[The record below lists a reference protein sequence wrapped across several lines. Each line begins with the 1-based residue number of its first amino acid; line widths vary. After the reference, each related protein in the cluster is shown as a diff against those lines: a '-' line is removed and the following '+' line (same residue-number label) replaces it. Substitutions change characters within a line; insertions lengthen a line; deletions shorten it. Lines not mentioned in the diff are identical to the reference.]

1 MLNRMLHPF
10 TVTIARLKYGQKFLL
25 ISVLFMIPVLL
36 VLYQWFTS
44 QQTEIDRIKREQLGV
59 DQVKALMPFM
69 LQIQQHRGLVN
80 GYLNGNHEA
89 KAAIEA
95 KQQEI
100 AQLIDEIET
109 AFQKDGLPQTYESWT
124 AVKSGWDDLLP
135 AYENLTPPDSFDRH
149 SGLVRQ
155 VEELIAS
162 SADESGLTLDSE
174 IESYYTMRLIVQE
187 LPALIEG
194 TAVIR
199 GRGNGVLA
207 SGKLPDETRL
217 TLLLEAVQSDEA
229 LVNLGHSLSRI
240 AELNRSEDG
249 ELLRTGERAAR
260 EIRNYLGVLEQEIL
274 HKHPMTMNPDAFF
287 AQGTDAIASAGE
299 VFRFAAAQLEDTLR
313 KRIRDA
319 ESAQNLALSITAAV
333 LLLVALFY
341 SAFYRSVVETVN
353 VLKERAEAMAK
364 GDFSRDIVLHT
375 KDELQ
380 VVGVTFNEMQRSLN
394 RLLGNN
400 QKMASVAYDA
410 SRQLADISH
419 ESTAAMQQVAV
430 SIQEVAEGTTAQK
443 RTTAE
448 MGTTMN
454 EMAAGVQ
461 RIAEAASE
469 VANLAL
475 RANEQAEH
483 GNQQLSQT
491 VNQMVLIKKTQVE
504 SSEIVAKLDEHST
517 HIGNILK
524 VIQEVAEQTKLLALN
539 ANIEAARAGEY
550 GRGFSVVA
558 QEVGKLAKETSLHGE
573 TISNLLHVIRSLI
586 GDTVAAMHAMQTET
600 DRGMDMI
607 GRSQTA
613 LNRILDDIRLVSE
626 QIQEVSATSEEM
638 SAEMEEV
645 ASSIA
650 EISHISHKTSNETD
664 VIAASAEEQLASME
678 QIESAA
684 AELQNMSRQ
693 LKDDLSKFRLREL
706 N

>member
-36 VLYQWFTS
+36 VLYQWFSS
-44 QQTEIDRIKREQLGV
+44 QQAEIRRIKREQIGV
-59 DQVKALMPFM
+59 DQVNALMPFM

-89 KAAIEA
+89 KSAIQA

-100 AQLIDEIET
+100 AQRIDEIET
-109 AFQKDGLPQTYESWT
+109 AFRKDALPQTYAGWT
-124 AVKSGWDDLLP
+124 AVKTEWNDLLP
-135 AYENLTPPDSFDRH
+135 AYENMTPPDSFDRH

-155 VEELIAS
+155 TAELIAS

-194 TAVIR
+194 AAVIR

-207 SGKLPDETRL
+207 SGALSDEIRL
-217 TLLLEAVQSDEA
+217 ALLLKAAQSDEA
-229 LVNLGHSLSRI
+229 LVNLGQSLSRI

-260 EIRNYLGVLEQEIL
+260 EIRDYLGVLEQEIL
-274 HKHPMTMNPDAFF
+274 HKHPMTMDPDAFF
-287 AQGTDAIASAGE
+287 AQGTDAIASADE
-299 VFRFAAAQLEDTLR
+299 VFRIAAAQLEDTLR

-319 ESAQNLALSITAAV
+319 ESARNIALSITAAV

-380 VVGVTFNEMQRSLN
+380 VVGVAFNEMQRSLN
-394 RLLGNN
+394 RLLGNH
-400 QKMASVAYDA
+400 QQMASVAHEA

-419 ESTAAMQQVAV
+419 ASTAAMQQVAV

-448 MGTTMN
+448 METTMN

-469 VANLAL
+469 VANLAM

-483 GNQQLSQT
+483 GDRQLSQT
-491 VNQMVLIKKTQVE
+491 VNQMAHIKETQIE
-504 SSEIVAKLDEHST
+504 SSRIVAQLDEHSA
-517 HIGNILK
+517 HIGSI
-524 VIQEVAEQTKLLALN
+524 IEIIREVAEQTKLLALN

-558 QEVGKLAKETSLHGE
+558 QEVGKLAKETSQHGE
-573 TISNLLHVIRSLI
+573 TIANLLNVTRSLI
-586 GDTVAAMHAMQTET
+586 GDTVSAMDAVQTET
-600 DRGMDMI
+600 DRGMEMI
-607 GRSQTA
+607 VGSQAA

-650 EISHISHKTSNETD
+650 EISHISRKTSNETD

-684 AELQNMSRQ
+684 AELRNMSGQ
-693 LKDDLSKFRLREL
+693 LKEDLGKFQLREL